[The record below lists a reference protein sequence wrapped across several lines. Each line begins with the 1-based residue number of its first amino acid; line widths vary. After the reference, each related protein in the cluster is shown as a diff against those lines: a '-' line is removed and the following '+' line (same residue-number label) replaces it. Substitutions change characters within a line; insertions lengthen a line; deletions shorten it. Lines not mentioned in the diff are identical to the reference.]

1 MRNAFN
7 PMQERE
13 LETIRKQYLGG
24 VRNTKRVVKAADK
37 FKAVFQFDWDA
48 TGTQCTIYI
57 FLYSIVIAR
66 VISRKNNMPIATAPA
81 HI

>member
-1 MRNAFN
+1 MLHAIHV
-7 PMQERE
+7 QERE

-48 TGTQCTIYI
+48 TGTLHYT
-57 FLYSIVIAR
+57 LPKHA
-66 VISRKNNMPIATAPA
+66 KK
-81 HI
+81 